1 MQPTAKLKHGQ
12 FWWSFILIHFQIRMR
27 NPHLFGSTSI
37 KCSIQELQDSFHVGF
52 RHTSRK
58 LAKAL
63 YKRLF
68 SCQSLLLSSHES
80 EEPAITR
87 TVYQITQEA
96 STTRI
101 HFGSRASKFI

>member
-12 FWWSFILIHFQIRMR
+12 FWWSFILIRFQIRMH
-27 NPHLFGSTSI
+27 NPHLLGSTPI

-68 SCQSLLLSSHES
+68 SCQPLPLSSHEFD
-80 EEPAITR
+80 EPASTR

-96 STTRI
+96 STPRI
-101 HFGSRASKFI
+101 HFSSCG